1 MSLQV
6 HLYVTVSQILASNV
20 RMYDNGSLR
29 ACLHGRGLP
38 GEGGGGGGQV
48 GEVIRLGGV
57 TRLSIQSLI
66 LI

>member
-6 HLYVTVSQILASNV
+6 HLYVTVSQFLASNV
-20 RMYDNGSLR
+20 RMYDNGSLK

-38 GEGGGGGGQV
+38 GGGQV
-48 GEVIRLGGV
+48 CEVIRLDGV

>member
-38 GEGGGGGGQV
+38 GGGGGGGQV

>member
-6 HLYVTVSQILASNV
+6 HLYVTVSQFIASNV
-20 RMYDNGSLR
+20 RMYDNGSLK

-38 GEGGGGGGQV
+38 GGGGGGGQV
-48 GEVIRLGGV
+48 CEVIRLDGV

>member
-1 MSLQV
+1 MSLEV
-6 HLYVTVSQILASNV
+6 HLYVTVSQFLASNV
-20 RMYDNGSLR
+20 RMYDNGSLK

-38 GEGGGGGGQV
+38 GGGGQV
-48 GEVIRLGGV
+48 CEVIRLDGV

>member
-6 HLYVTVSQILASNV
+6 HLYVTVSQFLASNV
-20 RMYDNGSLR
+20 RMYDNGSLK

-38 GEGGGGGGQV
+38 GGGGGQV
-48 GEVIRLGGV
+48 CEVIRLDGV

>member
-6 HLYVTVSQILASNV
+6 HLYVTVSQFLASNV
-20 RMYDNGSLR
+20 RMYDNGSLK

-38 GEGGGGGGQV
+38 GGGGGGQV
-48 GEVIRLGGV
+48 CEVIRLDGV

>member
-6 HLYVTVSQILASNV
+6 HLYVTVSQFLASNV
-20 RMYDNGSLR
+20 RMYDNGSLK

-38 GEGGGGGGQV
+38 GGQV
-48 GEVIRLGGV
+48 CEVIRLDGV

>member
-29 ACLHGRGLP
+29 ARLHGRGLP
-38 GEGGGGGGQV
+38 GEGGGGGG
-48 GEVIRLGGV
+48 GR
-57 TRLSIQSLI
+57 
-66 LI
+66 

>member
-38 GEGGGGGGQV
+38 GEGGGGEGG
-48 GEVIRLGGV
+48 R
-57 TRLSIQSLI
+57 
-66 LI
+66 

>member
-1 MSLQV
+1 MSLEV
-6 HLYVTVSQILASNV
+6 HLYVTVSQFLASNV
-20 RMYDNGSLR
+20 RMYDNGSLK

-38 GEGGGGGGQV
+38 GGGGGRV
-48 GEVIRLGGV
+48 GEEIRLEGV

>member
-29 ACLHGRGLP
+29 ACLHGCGLP
-38 GEGGGGGGQV
+38 GEGEGGGQV

>member
-6 HLYVTVSQILASNV
+6 HLYVTVSQFLASNV
-20 RMYDNGSLR
+20 RMYDNGSLK
-29 ACLHGRGLP
+29 ACLD
-38 GEGGGGGGQV
+38 
-48 GEVIRLGGV
+48 GV

>member
-6 HLYVTVSQILASNV
+6 HLYVTVSQFLASNV
-20 RMYDNGSLR
+20 RMYDNGSLK

-38 GEGGGGGGQV
+38 GGGGGQV
-48 GEVIRLGGV
+48 CGVIRLDGV